1 MHTLTLR
8 NIPEPLFA
16 RLKERAERHH
26 RSLNNELLQMLE
38 EVLLPQPLDEDPF
51 IKEVERSHESFGE
64 PLPDIA
70 NTAKREGRF
79 GEF

>member
-16 RLKERAERHH
+16 RLKDRAERHR
-26 RSLNNELLQMLE
+26 RSLNNELLQLME
-38 EVLLPQPLDEDPF
+38 EVLLPQTIDDDPF
-51 IKEVERSHESFGE
+51 LKEMERFHASFSE

-70 NTAKREGRF
+70 HIAKREGRL
-79 GEF
+79 GES